1 MTLAP
6 LLHAPLAVRI
16 HAATVIPA
24 FGLGTWLIFVSRK
37 GARVTVV
44 STVKSQPPMASD
56 DLRRQADN
64 FIDLADLAD
73 LIGRPS
79 RLPRFIQES
88 RTGGDRDPEA
98 YAED

>member
-1 MTLAP
+1 
-6 LLHAPLAVRI
+6 
-16 HAATVIPA
+16 
-24 FGLGTWLIFVSRK
+24 
-37 GARVTVV
+37 
-44 STVKSQPPMASD
+44 MASD

-73 LIGRPS
+73 MIGRPS

-88 RTGGDRDPEA
+88 RTSSDRETDT

>member
-1 MTLAP
+1 
-6 LLHAPLAVRI
+6 VQR
-16 HAATVIPA
+16 
-24 FGLGTWLIFVSRK
+24 R

-64 FIDLADLAD
+64 FVDLADLSEI
-73 LIGRPS
+73 IGRPS

-88 RTGGDRDPEA
+88 RSERRRPGDEHGHEHEDGPEA
-98 YAED
+98 DAEA